1 MEQPENIIPP
11 SKFNRAGFNLI
22 YRGRGESEYK
32 HYPNSF
38 VTAHYVDG
46 ELAWR
51 KNNDRV
57 DTVKSLYSWQY
68 VFEYVR
74 VK

>member
-1 MEQPENIIPP
+1 MKQQENMIPP
-11 SKFNRAGFNLI
+11 LKFNRAGFELV
-22 YRGRGESEYK
+22 YTGKGDAKHR
-32 HYPNSF
+32 HYPHSF

-51 KNNDRV
+51 KDNRRT
-57 DTVKSLYSWQY
+57 DTVKSIPRYQY

-74 VK
+74 AK